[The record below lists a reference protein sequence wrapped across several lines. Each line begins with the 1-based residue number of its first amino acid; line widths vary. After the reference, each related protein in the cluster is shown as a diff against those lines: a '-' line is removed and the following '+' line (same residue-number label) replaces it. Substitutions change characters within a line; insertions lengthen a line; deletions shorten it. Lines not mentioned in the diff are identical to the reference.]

1 MFNLLLVGLVIADF
15 LTVSKQMNFSLFC
28 SVLTTYVLEVYFL
41 KWVNFE
47 NLIHLFRWCD
57 EAEDILSKEVF
68 VNHSITIVIP
78 TLVYSSSY
86 SFGTFFDDFT
96 FQVQDDYC
104 VSSLIKMHTCKLG
117 MRSPFGNTKGQCRPW
132 SKIRF
137 LASTRI
143 YVK

>member
-1 MFNLLLVGLVIADF
+1 MFYLLLVGLVIADF

-47 NLIHLFRWCD
+47 
-57 EAEDILSKEVF
+57 KEVF
-68 VNHSITIVIP
+68 VNHSITIAIP

-86 SFGTFFDDFT
+86 SFGTFFDDYT

-117 MRSPFGNTKGQCRPW
+117 MRSPFGNTKGQCRPY